1 MIQMTD
7 YNAIIQA
14 IRQWPA
20 DKRFSLV
27 QEVLQTLAPVT
38 PPRSRRRTA
47 DEALGLAAAT
57 DHPAPTDEEVKQ
69 WMEEHR
75 MEKYDK

>member
-1 MIQMTD
+1 MMIQMTD

-38 PPRSRRRTA
+38 PPRQRRRTA
-47 DEALGLAAAT
+47 DEALGLAAAI
-57 DHPAPTDEEVKQ
+57 DHPAPTDAKVEQ
-69 WMEEHR
+69 WIDEHR
-75 MEKYDK
+75 MERH